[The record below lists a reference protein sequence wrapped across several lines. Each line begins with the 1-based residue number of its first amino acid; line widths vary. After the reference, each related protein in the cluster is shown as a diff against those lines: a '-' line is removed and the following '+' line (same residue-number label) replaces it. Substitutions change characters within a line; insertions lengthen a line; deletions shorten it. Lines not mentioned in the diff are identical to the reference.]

1 MELRNLQ
8 VIRAIAAMMVV
19 LNHFW
24 GPVFGWLF
32 LGVGGMGVDIFFVLS
47 GFLMVYTQNDSKG
60 PVRFFCD
67 RVRRIYP
74 IYIIVSIPLIISTVP
89 VIQHYNFISNFLLL
103 PEINDYRAR
112 MANSPTWTLVYEMIF
127 YVMFSF
133 TLIFS
138 RKKIFAAIFVSTI
151 IVACIVAGDSLGLNS
166 ERRGWVNLGFILQD
180 PLMVNFAAGCIYAL
194 IYPKLKGFITIKTPV
209 FYIAT
214 FALLYIGLFS
224 LSGNPRIISFGIPS
238 FFIIVIATLAQNG
251 KGIMSNFM
259 HLIGDASYSIYIS
272 HIYFAHL
279 LNDVIAKNGN
289 DKNVAIAMSFALI
302 IISVIAGIFIHKNIE
317 KPSIAWLKQKK
328 RIRQEQ
334 IA

>member
-32 LGVGGMGVDIFFVLS
+32 LGIGGMGVDIFFVLS

-60 PVRFFCD
+60 PIRFFCD

-74 IYIIVSIPLIISTVP
+74 IYIIVSLPLILSTVP
-89 VIQHYNFISNFLLL
+89 VMQHYNFAANFLLL

-138 RKKIFAAIFVSTI
+138 RKKSVAAILVSTI
-151 IVACIVAGDSLGLNS
+151 IVACIVSGDSLGLNS

-180 PLMVNFAAGCIYAL
+180 SLMVNFAAGCIYAL
-194 IYPKLKGFITIKTPV
+194 LYPKLKEFISIKTPI
-209 FYIAT
+209 FYIST

-224 LSGNPRIISFGIPS
+224 LSGNPRIISFGIPA
-238 FFIIVIATLAQNG
+238 FFIIVCASLSQSG
-251 KGIMSNFM
+251 KSALSNFM

-279 LNDVIAKNGN
+279 LNDVIERNHN
-289 DKNVAIAMSFALI
+289 DKDVAIVMSFALI
-302 IISVIAGIFIHKNIE
+302 SISVIVGIFIHKNIE
-317 KPSIAWLKQKK
+317 KPSIAWLKQKTK
-328 RIRQEQ
+328 IRQEQ
-334 IA
+334 AA

>member
-32 LGVGGMGVDIFFVLS
+32 LGIGGMGVDIFFVLS

-60 PVRFFCD
+60 PIRFFCD

-74 IYIIVSIPLIISTVP
+74 IYIIVSIPLILSTVP
-89 VIQHYNFISNFLLL
+89 VIQHYNFVANFLLL

-138 RKKIFAAIFVSTI
+138 RKKSVAAILVSTI
-151 IVACIVAGDSLGLNS
+151 IVACIVASDSIGLNS
-166 ERRGWVNLGFILQD
+166 DRRGWVNLGFILQD
-180 PLMVNFAAGCIYAL
+180 PLMLNFAAGCLYA
-194 IYPKLKGFITIKTPV
+194 IVYPKIRDLVSINTPV
-209 FYIAT
+209 FYIST
-214 FALLYIGLFS
+214 FLLLYAGLFS
-224 LSGNPRIISFGIPS
+224 LSGNPRIISFGIPA
-238 FFIIVIATLAQNG
+238 FLIIVIATLSQNG
-251 KGIMSNFM
+251 KGRISDFM

-279 LNDVIAKNGN
+279 LNDVITKNGN
-289 DKNVAIAMSFALI
+289 NKTVAICMSFLLI
-302 IISVIAGIFIHKNIE
+302 AISVIVGIFIHKNIE
-317 KPSIAWLKQKK
+317 KPSIAWLKQKT
-328 RIRQEQ
+328 RVGYRQ
-334 IA
+334 AA

>member
-32 LGVGGMGVDIFFVLS
+32 LGIGGMGVDIFFVLS

-60 PVRFFCD
+60 PIRFFCD

-74 IYIIVSIPLIISTVP
+74 IYIIVSIPLILSTVP
-89 VIQHYNFISNFLLL
+89 VIQHYNFVANFLLL

-138 RKKIFAAIFVSTI
+138 RKKNFAAIFVSTI

-194 IYPKLKGFITIKTPV
+194 IYPKLKGFISIKTPV

-214 FALLYIGLFS
+214 FALLYIGLFT

-238 FFIIVIATLAQNG
+238 FFIIVIATLSQNG

-279 LNDVIAKNGN
+279 LNDVINRNGN
-289 DKNVAIAMSFALI
+289 DKNVAIAMSFVLI
-302 IISVIAGIFIHKNIE
+302 IISVIVGIFIHKNIE
-317 KPSIAWLKQKK
+317 KPSISWLKQKT

>member
-1 MELRNLQ
+1 
-8 VIRAIAAMMVV
+8 
-19 LNHFW
+19 
-24 GPVFGWLF
+24 
-32 LGVGGMGVDIFFVLS
+32 
-47 GFLMVYTQNDSKG
+47 
-60 PVRFFCD
+60 
-67 RVRRIYP
+67 
-74 IYIIVSIPLIISTVP
+74 
-89 VIQHYNFISNFLLL
+89 
-103 PEINDYRAR
+103 

-138 RKKIFAAIFVSTI
+138 RKKNFAAIFVSTI
-151 IVACIVAGDSLGLNS
+151 IFACIVAGDSLGINS

-194 IYPKLKGFITIKTPV
+194 IYPKLKGLISIKTPA

-238 FFIIVIATLAQNG
+238 FFVIVIATLSQNG
-251 KGIMSNFM
+251 KGIISNFM

-289 DKNVAIAMSFALI
+289 DKNVAIVMSCVLI
-302 IISVIAGIFIHKNIE
+302 SISVIVGIFIHKNIE
-317 KPSIAWLKQKK
+317 KPSIAWLKQKT

-334 IA
+334 TV